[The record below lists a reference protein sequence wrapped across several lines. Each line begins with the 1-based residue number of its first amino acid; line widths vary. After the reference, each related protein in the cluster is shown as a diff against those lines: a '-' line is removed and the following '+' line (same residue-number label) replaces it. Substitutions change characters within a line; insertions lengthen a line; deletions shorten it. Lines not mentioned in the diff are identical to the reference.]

1 MDVQRYARA
10 FRSLRETP
18 IRRSWAGPNS
28 IAEFGLGVVLADKLH
43 CSYTARMSRLHFEW
57 DDRKAAANARKHGV
71 SFDEAKSVF
80 VDERAKLIDDPD
92 HSEDED
98 RFVLL
103 GLSSA
108 LRLLLVCHCYRSES
122 NVIRIISARKAT
134 AKESNSY
141 P

>member
-1 MDVQRYARA
+1 M
-10 FRSLRETP
+10 P
-18 IRRSWAGPNS
+18 PN
-28 IAEFGLGVVLADKLH
+28 
-43 CSYTARMSRLHFEW
+43 
-57 DDRKAAANARKHGV
+57 AAI
-71 SFDEAKSVF
+71 ELT
-80 VDERAKLIDDPD
+80 KLIDDPD
-92 HSEDED
+92 HSEDKD

-134 AKESNSY
+134 AKESKSY